1 MDVLLVGA
9 GDLGTQIGL
18 GFCDRGDRV
27 TAVRRNANV
36 LPASFHAVSADVRQ
50 GLPTTE
56 VMPHM
61 AGAGPDVLVITLTA
75 GARDEDAYRAIFL
88 DAVDAVLRDVR
99 ERGWVPRRVLFVS
112 STAVCAPDG
121 FVDETTSAA
130 PASATGEILRQAEQR
145 FLAGLPAE
153 TRGIVVRPSGI
164 YGPGREWM
172 IGQVRAGQVRNS
184 TRMTHRI
191 HRDDLARSI
200 IHLLTMDADPDGL
213 YLITDDEPA
222 LADDVAE
229 FIADLIQVP
238 WERSSEPSTDTRRLS
253 NARLR
258 ATGATL
264 RYPTY
269 REGYAALL
277 ATGGQRH
284 P

>member
-1 MDVLLVGA
+1 MDVLLIGA
-9 GDLGTQIGL
+9 GDLGTQVGL

-36 LPASFHAVSADVRQ
+36 LPTTFHAVSADVRQ
-50 GLPTTE
+50 GLPAAE
-56 VMPHM
+56 AMPAM
-61 AGAGPDVLVITLTA
+61 ASAGPDVLVITLTA
-75 GARDEDAYRAIFL
+75 GARDEDAYRATFL
-88 DAVDAVLRDVR
+88 DAVAAVLRDVR
-99 ERGWVPRRVLFVS
+99 ERGWAPRRALFVS
-112 STAVCAPDG
+112 STAVCAPAG
-121 FVDETTSAA
+121 FVDEATPAA
-130 PASATGEILRQAEQR
+130 PASATGEILHQAEQN
-145 FLAGLPAE
+145 FLAGLPGE

-172 IGQVRAGQVRNS
+172 IGQVRAGQVRNG

-200 IHLLTMDADPDGL
+200 IHLLTMGADPDEL

-222 LADDVAE
+222 LADDVAA

-238 WERSSEPSTDTRRLS
+238 WEHISEPSTDTRRLS

-258 ATGATL
+258 ATGVTL